1 MIQATRGGH
10 RQGGDPYIPEG
21 IDVDSC
27 SQWESVGH
35 ITPDTPTQSHDAES
49 TEMAVRSVEPG
60 GERQGG
66 GSMDTVVRRLVAEK
80 HQDHFD
86 HFVLETKIVEAGLS
100 LGVEMESYPNLHVH
114 RHHVWVSCQ
123 CGELL
128 LIEQG

>member
-1 MIQATRGGH
+1 MIQATRGGQNRGEDLH
-10 RQGGDPYIPEG
+10 ILEG
-21 IDVDSC
+21 IGLDYYSL
-27 SQWESVGH
+27 WESVGH
-35 ITPDTPTQSHDAES
+35 IAPSAPTDRHASVS

-86 HFVLETKIVEAGLS
+86 HFVLETKIVEAGVS
-100 LGVEMESYPNLHVH
+100 LGVEVESYPNLHVH

-123 CGELL
+123 CGKLL
-128 LIEQG
+128 LLE